1 MTINFS
7 AIPVYLVHA
16 AFAAVVVVWLWF
28 WLRKDL
34 TPACFLAIWETDGVL
49 SSRQIAAWVLLW
61 SLFMRSAG
69 RIDNDALR
77 IGLEMVVVL
86 FGIGG
91 IVKAVGKVKPGI
103 NVQADQVD
111 EMNLGSG
118 SNSNQAQ

>member
-1 MTINFS
+1 VES
-7 AIPVYLVHA
+7 AYRPTYARLCGGG
-16 AFAAVVVVWLWF
+16 
-28 WLRKDL
+28 R
-34 TPACFLAIWETDGVL
+34 TPARFLAIWETDGVL
-49 SSRQIAAWVLLW
+49 SSRQIAAWVLLLW

-69 RIDNDALR
+69 RIDNEALR

-103 NVQADQVD
+103 NVQAEQVD

-118 SNSNQAQ
+118 NSSNQAQ